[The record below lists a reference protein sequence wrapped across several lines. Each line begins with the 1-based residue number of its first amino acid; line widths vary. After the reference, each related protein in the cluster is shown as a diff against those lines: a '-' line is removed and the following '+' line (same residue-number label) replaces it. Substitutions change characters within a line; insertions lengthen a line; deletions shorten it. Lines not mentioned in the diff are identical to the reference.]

1 MGCMVIHSAP
11 RYYIYF
17 GDAKDEMYPNQYQ
30 HWNDFELLSRKP
42 IVPVAE
48 RLQLQSLL
56 FLRQVHGVDGFAVAK
71 KNLLTIPSFSRDG
84 DFLIT
89 HEQHV
94 GLGILTADCLPVIAY
109 DRKYNAIGIA
119 HAGWRGAVAGV
130 VPAMLNAMKK
140 AYKSDSNN
148 LTLFLGPSA
157 KRCCYE
163 VQPGFIAQLEA
174 YPYVDQVI
182 HSMGSKVFFDLP
194 LFVEQQVL
202 QEGMKSIHKEYNSC
216 TICDIRFHSY
226 RRGIAIGSPDLVG
239 RQMTVVAIK

>member
-1 MGCMVIHSAP
+1 MGCMIIHSAP
-11 RYYIYF
+11 QYHIYF
-17 GDAKDEMYPNQYQ
+17 GDAKDEMYPSQYQ
-30 HWNDFELLSRKP
+30 QWNDFALLSRKP

-56 FLRQVHGVDGFAVAK
+56 FLRQVHGIEGCTASAQ
-71 KNLLTIPSFSRDG
+71 NLLTIPSFSQEG

-130 VPAMLNAMKK
+130 VPAMFNAMKK
-140 AYKSDSNN
+140 AYESDFLD
-148 LTLFLGPSA
+148 LTLFFGPSA

-163 VQPGFIAQLEA
+163 VQPGFITQLET
-174 YPYVDQVI
+174 YSFSDQVI
-182 HSMGSKVFFDLP
+182 HSNGSKFFFDLP
-194 LFVEQQVL
+194 LFVELQVL
-202 QEGMKSIHKEYNSC
+202 QQGVKTIHKEYNSC
-216 TICDIRFHSY
+216 TICDARFHSY
-226 RRGIAIGSPDLVG
+226 RRGIAAGCPDLVG
-239 RQMTVVAIK
+239 RQMTVVSIK